1 MFCDMKIISKNKK
14 AYSDY
19 AFEKDYEVWIVL
31 KWHEVKSIKMS
42 QVNIKDAIVRI
53 DNKELRIIW
62 MDIPLYEK
70 TSHALVWWYQSKWR
84 RKLLINKKELAKI
97 SALTDK
103 AGNTIIPLEIYLT
116 LKWLIKLKI
125 WVGKLMRKI
134 EKKQILKEK
143 DIKKQMDRDI
153 KSMR

>member
-1 MFCDMKIISKNKK
+1 MKIISKNKK

-125 WVGKLMRKI
+125 WIGKLMRKI
-134 EKKQILKEK
+134 EKKQVLKEK

>member
-1 MFCDMKIISKNKK
+1 MKIISKNKR

-134 EKKQILKEK
+134 EKKQVLKEK